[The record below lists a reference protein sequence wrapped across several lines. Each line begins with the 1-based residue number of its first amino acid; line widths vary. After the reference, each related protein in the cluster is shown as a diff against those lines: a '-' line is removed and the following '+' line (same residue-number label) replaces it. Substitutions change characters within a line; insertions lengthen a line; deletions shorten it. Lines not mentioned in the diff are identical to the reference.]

1 MMNYFE
7 LINKC
12 LVELNYKKC
21 SEFTDLVKND
31 HEKIKNI
38 LNIINAEVCGFDNW
52 NFLLRKLQVDLPK
65 TSGEILNSV
74 EGRIHSLYID
84 NTKYEYFGDFEK
96 FLLNNQPSNSYTVFN
111 DKILLPLFEQDKTI
125 DIIYYTNNFA
135 QNSGGNDVS
144 SMTTATDASAIP
156 FPFVE
161 PILVYGTCMRLKGNT
176 EYSKFSYWYGM
187 YKDSLANMRSKIG
200 ANALETPTIKISR
213 K

>member
-1 MMNYFE
+1 MNYFD

-12 LVELNYKKC
+12 LVELNYKTC
-21 SEFTDLVKND
+21 ESFTDLTKND

-52 NFLLRKLQVDLPK
+52 NFLLRKLDVFLPK
-65 TSGEILNSV
+65 NTSEIFNSV
-74 EGRIHSLYID
+74 DGRIHAIYID
-84 NTKYEYFGDFEK
+84 DKKYEYFHDFEK
-96 FLLNNQPSNSYTVFN
+96 FMLNRQPANTYTVFN
-111 DKILLPLFEQDKTI
+111 DKILLPLFSQNKNAQ
-125 DIIYYTNNFA
+125 IIYYTNNFA
-135 QNSGGNDVS
+135 KDENGSDILSMIAEKHQS
-144 SMTTATDASAIP
+144 SIP

-200 ANALETPTIKISR
+200 SDALATPKIKLER
-213 K
+213 Q